1 MRILFIDIDT
11 LRPDHMGCYGYSR
24 NTTPNMDQVCRDIFL
39 AFAGSNTVLLE
50 LTPLGQQ
57 YYDFYVEQ
65 YQSRLAEQ
73 LGDLSPEDIQTTI
86 ATIHRFYQVVRSCK
100 TEESKT

>member
-39 AFAGSNTVLLE
+39 SFAGSNTVLLE
-50 LTPLGQQ
+50 LTPKKASLEEVFLELN
-57 YYDFYVEQ
+57 DPAAP
-65 YQSRLAEQ
+65 AEAA
-73 LGDLSPEDIQTTI
+73 LPLTAG
-86 ATIHRFYQVVRSCK
+86 
-100 TEESKT
+100 